1 MRQRAISSVIVV
13 LLTLSPVF
21 FGRYIF
27 AALIALVVAIA
38 LREFNAMLRHAGH
51 QPVAWIGYLTIGALL
66 LVAVFGR
73 WERWGATIATVAIA
87 ITLITLIFRADQR
100 GTLTD
105 WALTVAGIGYIGLLG
120 AHLILLRGLVGPLD
134 SFIGQI
140 DRIGRWQDPAGVVTA
155 LGLGWYL
162 LAQIVTWC
170 CDVGAYLVGRTWG
183 HHKLAPQIS
192 PGKTIEGGIG
202 GMALG
207 ALAGLL
213 CAWAFALPLHPLAAL
228 GVGALLGVVGQLG
241 DLAESL
247 IKRQAGVKD
256 SGTLIPGH
264 GGIFDRFDSLLVVVT
279 VTYYLARILT

>member
-1 MRQRAISSVIVV
+1 MRQRAISSIVVV

-27 AALIALVVAIA
+27 AGLIALVIGIA

-51 QPVAWIGYLTIGALL
+51 QPVAWVGYLTIAALL
-66 LVAVFGR
+66 LAAMFER
-73 WERWGATIATVAIA
+73 WERWGMPIITGAVVL
-87 ITLITLIFRADQR
+87 TLIALIFRADQR
-100 GTLTD
+100 NTLTD
-105 WALTVAGIGYIGLLG
+105 WALTIAGVGYLGLLG
-120 AHLILLRGLVGPLD
+120 THLILLRDLAGPLD

-140 DRIGRWQDPAGVVTA
+140 DQIGRWQEQIGTNTA

-183 HHKLAPQIS
+183 RRKLAPEIS
-192 PGKTIEGGIG
+192 PAKTIEGGLG

-207 ALAGLL
+207 AVAGLL

-228 GVGALLGVVGQLG
+228 GVGALLAIVGQLG

-256 SGTLIPGH
+256 SGSLIPGH
-264 GGIFDRFDSLLVVVT
+264 GGIFDRFDSLLVVAAA
-279 VTYYLARILT
+279 TYYLARILT